1 MMAEVCMG
9 TLICS
14 SSTIATTTP
23 MRMTAQITILRGSF
37 VSSSSLA
44 NASLST
50 SLRGQRR
57 RPIVSM

>member
-9 TLICS
+9 TLICF
-14 SSTIATTTP
+14 SSTMAMTTP
-23 MRMTAQITILRGSF
+23 MRIAAQIIILRGSF

-50 SLRGQRR
+50 SLRGQSL
-57 RPIVSM
+57 RPMVSM